1 MAEVYLNSNF
11 PVKTKIYYAGEVVN
25 ADGTVVAKV
34 YDITEDPAISPAINP
49 EELLIQITA
58 TKSDVDPGTYQIVFP
73 FSLTSRNR
81 KFKIEWTYAIS
92 SELVKHYSYIDVVT
106 PYVELADA
114 VEDLSIAT
122 DSSDPNSR
130 TYHELIMAEKWA
142 RGIIENYTGQ
152 QFSLYNDLAIVY
164 GDGSDSL
171 RLPFKINEI
180 HEIYQNDILLV
191 DTINN
196 VNNWN
201 YETMIS
207 ESGFGIR
214 INRAGMI
221 DNTVYTANG
230 MVPPSIN
237 DGYAGTFNTNS
248 VYKIQGV
255 FGWKTVPDAVGQA
268 CIQLM
273 GHFFDK
279 DRAWKDQYVKK
290 IQSFDWQIEYLSN
303 IHSGTGCGY
312 ADKLLAPY
320 VLTNM
325 VVI

>member
-11 PVKTKIYYAGEVVN
+11 PVKTKIYYAGEVLN

-34 YDITEDPAISPAINP
+34 YDITQDPAISPAIDP

-58 TKSDVDPGTYQIVFP
+58 TKSEVDPGTYQIVFP

-106 PYVELADA
+106 PYIELADA
-114 VEDLSIAT
+114 VEDLNIAT

-152 QFSLYNDLAIVY
+152 QFYLYNDLAIVY

-180 HEIYQNDILLV
+180 HEIYQNDVLLV

-237 DGYAGTFNTNS
+237 DGYGGTFNLNS
-248 VYKIQGV
+248 VYRIQGV
-255 FGWKTVPDAVGQA
+255 FGWPTVPDAVNQA

-303 IHSGTGCGY
+303 IHSGTGCSY

-320 VLTNM
+320 ILTNM